1 MNVIKIVPRID
12 PLLVYDFVSNINK
25 YLYVYLKIKNINL
38 TVLNK
43 YKYKYV
49 SFFLQCYGGIKLIHK
64 FYSLFVIGGYQYLK
78 RTSIFQQVINQ
89 KSKPMLDEIRQDLN
103 SEVEAFLPRPRL
115 LEQPYTESQ
124 ILQEF
129 QKMTN
134 IQPFKYSQGKVS
146 GAVYATSDMLE
157 SLYPKI
163 YSYFSRSNP
172 LHTNLFPGVRKM
184 ENDLVKIMINL
195 FHGNEDTVGC
205 FTSGG
210 TESILLAC
218 KAYRDRGYAQGIDK
232 PNMVVS
238 SSVHCA
244 FCKAAKY
251 FGIQVITIPSL
262 ADGTFNLLELDKKI
276 NKNTIMVVASAP
288 SYNLGIMDP
297 IQVLS
302 EICEKKKVGL
312 HVDACMGSF
321 LVNFSLEICDFR
333 LPGVTSISSD
343 YHKYGQTPKG
353 ASVIMY
359 HHRDLLKYQYFVDG
373 NWSGG
378 VYATS
383 TMAGSKNGNI
393 IALSWATVMMLGKK
407 AYINNYNQILNNAQ
421 FLKNEILTI
430 PELEIYGD
438 PKFNIVGIGSK
449 IINTNILG
457 ERLNQKGWKLNM
469 IQNPDGFHFCVTG
482 FHTKEVISEFIQ
494 ELKQLIPNI
503 PDSRTK
509 SKCIY
514 GTMKTIPDPDII
526 QDIIGEYLHI
536 VNGF

>member
-1 MNVIKIVPRID
+1 MNIAEIIPRLD
-12 PLLVYDFVSNINK
+12 PFLFYKLVSTLSKNIT
-25 YLYVYLKIKNINL
+25 VYLKKKNLMPESKYQYLGLVLQLYGTLKL
-38 TVLNK
+38 T
-43 YKYKYV
+43 
-49 SFFLQCYGGIKLIHK
+49 QKL
-64 FYSLFVIGGYQYLK
+64 YASLILDGYQYLK
-78 RTSIFQQVINQ
+78 KTDWIQNKIAE
-89 KSKPMLDEIRQDLN
+89 KSKPMLDEIRSDLN

-115 LEQPYTESQ
+115 LEEPYTESQ
-124 ILQEF
+124 ILHEF

-134 IQPFKYSQGKVS
+134 IPTFKYKQGHVS
-146 GAVYATSDMLE
+146 GAVYANSDMLE
-157 SLYPKI
+157 SVYPKI
-163 YSYFSRSNP
+163 YSFFSRSNP
-172 LHTNLFPGVRKM
+172 LHTNVFPAVRKM

-195 FHGNEDTVGC
+195 YHGDSETVGC

-218 KAYRDRGYAQGIDK
+218 KAYRDRAYEQGIRN
-232 PNMVVS
+232 PNMIVS

-244 FCKAAKY
+244 FYKAAKY
-251 FGIQVITIPSL
+251 FKLEVICIPSL
-262 ADGTFNLLELDKKI
+262 EDGTFNLTELEAQI
-276 NKNTIMVVASAP
+276 NSNTVLVVASAP

-297 IQVLS
+297 IGLMS
-302 EICEKKKVGL
+302 DICVEKKVGL
-312 HVDACMGSF
+312 HIDGCMGSF
-321 LVNFSLEICDFR
+321 IVNFSNEICDFR

-359 HHRDLLKYQYFVDG
+359 HCRDLMKYQYFIDG

-378 VYATS
+378 VYATT

-393 IALSWATVMMLGKK
+393 VALSWATVMMLGKK
-407 AYINNYNQILNNAQ
+407 AYLENYRKIIANTQ

-438 PKFNIVGIGSK
+438 PKFNIVGIGSQV
-449 IINTNILG
+449 INTNILG
-457 ERLNQKGWKLNM
+457 ERLNKKGWKLNM
-469 IQNPDGFHFCVTG
+469 IQNPDGFHFCVTS
-482 FHTKEVISEFIQ
+482 FHTVEVIAEFIQ
-494 ELKQLIPNI
+494 ELKDLIPNI
-503 PDSRTK
+503 PDTKTK